1 MAAFFLELFSEEI
14 PARMQPRAAEDL
26 SRLIAEALAGLS
38 PTNIQTWYSPRR
50 IALAADV
57 DSQVAAV
64 SSTERGPRANAP
76 EQALQGFLRKHGVVR
91 DELRQEGEYW
101 VLEKRAAAV
110 AAPAL
115 IAAAMPGLLRRF
127 PWPKSMRWGGTSP
140 FTWVRPLR
148 RIVCLLDGEVVPFD
162 LRDGAD
168 DGHGLASSNLT
179 EGHRFHAPG
188 TFAVSGATDWVAKLR
203 QRYVLADAAERKRTI
218 AEGIARIAAAK
229 SITIVDDPG
238 LLDEVAGLV
247 EWPVALAGRIA
258 DEHMDLPPEIRQ
270 VSMRVNQRY
279 FATRAGKGDLSRAG
293 GPSRSG
299 EPSSAGTGDPP
310 RAGNGDLSRAH
321 SGDAAP
327 WFVFAA
333 NIEAADGGA
342 AIIAGNE
349 RVLRARFADAR
360 HFWDLD
366 RKARLDSRVP
376 SLDHVTYH
384 AKLGT
389 QGKRVK
395 RLQRLAEL
403 IAPQV
408 NAGEA
413 LADRAAELAKAD
425 LVCGMVAEFPELQG
439 VMGRYYA
446 LHDHEDAYV
455 ADAIRDHYAPRGPT
469 DPVPVAPVSIAVAL
483 ADKLDQLAC
492 FFAIDERPTGAGDP
506 YALRRAALGVIR
518 IIRENGLRLKLLPL
532 LDSAVIAA
540 RQAAGEHSAG
550 LTDDKVV
557 RALNAHPG
565 AVALVGS
572 NAARRVTRP
581 VPGTDA
587 HVDLLAFEILE
598 FLAERLRVQ
607 LRAEGA
613 RHDVL
618 SAVFAAGADDDITRL
633 LRRTEAVSAL
643 LGQEDGANLL
653 AAYRRAANILRI
665 EERKDGPH
673 TDAPDSSLLAEP
685 AEASLHRG
693 ILASLGIET
702 LVRGEKYAEAMAEMA
717 KLRGPLDAFFE
728 KVTVNA
734 PEPRIRR
741 NRLRL
746 LNQVRTTMDRV
757 ADFSRIEG

>member
-1 MAAFFLELFSEEI
+1 MGEFFLELFSEEI
-14 PARMQPRAAEDL
+14 PARMQPRAAEDF

-38 PTNIQTWYSPRR
+38 PTNVQTWYGPRR
-50 IALAADV
+50 IALAAEV
-57 DSQVAAV
+57 NAQVAAV

-76 EQALQGFLRKHGVVR
+76 EQALQGFLRKHGATR
-91 DELRQEGEYW
+91 ENLRQEGDYW
-101 VLEKRAAAV
+101 VLEKQAAAI

-115 IAAAMPGLLRRF
+115 IAAALPGVLRRF
-127 PWPKSMRWGGTSP
+127 PWPKSMRWGGISH

-162 LRDGAD
+162 LRDGSD
-168 DGHGLASSNLT
+168 DGHGLASGNLT

-188 TFAVSGATDWVAKLR
+188 AFAVSGAADWIAKLR
-203 QRYVLADAAERKRTI
+203 ERHVLADAAERKRVI
-218 AEGIARIAAAK
+218 AEGIARIAAGK

-247 EWPVALAGRIA
+247 EWPVPLAGRIA
-258 DEHMDLPPEIRQ
+258 GEHMDLPPEIRQ

-279 FATRAGKGDLSRAG
+279 FATRAGN
-293 GPSRSG
+293 
-299 EPSSAGTGDPP
+299 GDPS
-310 RAGNGDLSRAH
+310 RAGNGDPSRAGN
-321 SGDAAP
+321 GDPAP
-327 WFVFAA
+327 WFVFVA
-333 NIEAADGGA
+333 NIDAADGGA
-342 AIIAGNE
+342 TIIAGNE
-349 RVLRARFADAR
+349 RVLRARFSDAR

-376 SLDHVTYH
+376 SLAHVTYH

-389 QGKRVK
+389 QGQRVT
-395 RLQRLAEL
+395 RLRRLAEL

-425 LVCGMVAEFPELQG
+425 LVTGMVAEFPELQG

-455 ADAIRDHYAPRGPT
+455 ANAIRDHYAPRGPT

-532 LDSAVIAA
+532 LDGAVIAA

-550 LTDDKVV
+550 LGDDQVV

-565 AVALVGS
+565 AAALVGANTTS
-572 NAARRVTRP
+572 RVTRP

-587 HVDLLAFEILE
+587 HVDLLAFDILE

-607 LRAEGA
+607 LRTEGA

-618 SAVFAAGADDDITRL
+618 TAVFAAGADDDITRL

-643 LGQEDGANLL
+643 LGQDDGANLL

-693 ILASLGIET
+693 IISGLAIGT
-702 LVRGEKYAEAMAEMA
+702 LVHDEKYAEAMAEMA

-728 KVTVNA
+728 TVTVNA
-734 PEPRIRR
+734 VDPKIRR